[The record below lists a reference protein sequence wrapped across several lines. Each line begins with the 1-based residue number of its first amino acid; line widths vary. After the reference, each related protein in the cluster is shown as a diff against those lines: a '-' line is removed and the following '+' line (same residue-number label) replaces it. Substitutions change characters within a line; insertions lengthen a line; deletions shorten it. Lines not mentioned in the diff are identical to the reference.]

1 MRILNAWL
9 KFRVTPSGVITRK
22 RVTLNFS
29 LSLFPLSYF
38 LFPTVIV
45 AVEKV
50 DTAKLQITVW
60 DGSLAGQTREVSTGF
75 LTIGRSADCSL
86 QFHPHIDRVVSTRHA
101 VIQAEADGYYLIDRG
116 SRNGTFVG
124 GKRIE
129 RVKLG
134 HGDLIQFGVQG
145 PHAVISIHRPAGRA
159 RAPLPAPAMPDMAM
173 RYAHPANEPEPHPQ
187 HAETNFR
194 QSIANLGLYNP
205 DRPSVENRTG
215 KHIGVAV
222 VLTTAVFLSLLV
234 ITLVVLELGPDK
246 GAIAT
251 ITAFLPAVFY
261 MLPLLWLD
269 RYDPEPPWALAS
281 AFAWGALVAVIVSLT
296 INSAVIAVLGEAVGV
311 LVSAPIIEEA
321 SKGLGVLLFLVL
333 LRREFDDILDGIVYA
348 GIIALGFSTVENV
361 FYYGRNLLE
370 YGSEGLYYTFVMRGV
385 LSPFAHVI
393 FTSMIGIGCGIA
405 RESHNWAVRILMP
418 VTGYF
423 VAVMLHAVWNGMAS
437 FGGDVFFRGYVLF
450 ELPFFL
456 LFVFFLFFIAHRE
469 RKILH
474 EMLSTEVGM
483 GLITAEHLK
492 IATSSLKSL
501 GWILS
506 GVGVGKFTPRRKF
519 LRALAKLGLSY
530 WHIQRA
536 TAAQGVTRSF
546 RLSPVLRGEVKK
558 WREEI

>member
-1 MRILNAWL
+1 VR
-9 KFRVTPSGVITRK
+9 
-22 RVTLNFS
+22 
-29 LSLFPLSYF
+29 
-38 LFPTVIV
+38 
-45 AVEKV
+45 
-50 DTAKLQITVW
+50 
-60 DGSLAGQTREVSTGF
+60 DGLLAGQTREVSTGF

-129 RVKLG
+129 KVRLN
-134 HGDLIQFGVQG
+134 HGDLIQFGIQG
-145 PHAVISIHRPAGRA
+145 PHAVVSIQSPAMA
-159 RAPLPAPAMPDMAM
+159 RKPLPAPMMPDMALH
-173 RYAHPANEPEPHPQ
+173 AIHPPNEPEIPLQ
-187 HAETNFR
+187 HAESNFR

-205 DRPSVENRTG
+205 DRPSVESRSG
-215 KHIGVAV
+215 KHLGIAAV
-222 VLTTAVFLSLLV
+222 LIVAVFLSLLV
-234 ITLVVLELGPDK
+234 ITILFAELGLETSL
-246 GAIAT
+246 IAT
-251 ITAFLPAVFY
+251 TTAFLPAVLY

-269 RYDPEPPWALAS
+269 RYDPEPPWALAV
-281 AFAWGALVAVIVSLT
+281 AFAWGALVAVIVSLL
-296 INSAVIAVLGEAVGV
+296 INSAVIALLGEAVGV
-311 LVSAPIIEEA
+311 LISAPIIEEA
-321 SKGLGVLLFLVL
+321 SKGLGVLLFLIL
-333 LRREFDDILDGIVYA
+333 LRHEFDDILDGIVYA
-348 GIIALGFSTVENV
+348 GIIALGFATVENV

-370 YGSEGLYYTFVMRGV
+370 HGNEGLFYTFVMRGI

-405 RESHNWAVRILMP
+405 RESHKWAVRILMP
-418 VTGYF
+418 VVGYF
-423 VAVMLHAVWNGMAS
+423 MAVTLHAIWNGMAS
-437 FGGDVFFRGYVLF
+437 FGGDVFFRGYLLF

-469 RKILH
+469 RRILH
-474 EMLSTEVGM
+474 EMLSAEVGM
-483 GLITAEHLK
+483 GLITGEHLK

-506 GVGVGKFTPRRKF
+506 GAGTGKFNPRRKF
-519 LRALAKLGLSY
+519 LRSLAKLGLSY

-558 WREEI
+558 WKEGI